1 MVICDRS
8 GIGEEHLMVGAAC
21 MTLSSSIHINLLTSS
36 SIIERVTTLSNEGL
50 GLVAYYYFDFRESA
64 KQDVRGLLSSL
75 VIQLCARSDLCCE
88 ILSDLYS
95 KHDVGL
101 RLPGDDTLIQ
111 CLKDM
116 LELPGLPSIYLI
128 IDALDE
134 CPDTSGVPSPR
145 KLVLDLVEDLVES
158 HLPNVRICILSR
170 PEVDIQEVL
179 GPLASYSVS
188 LHSEDGQIQDI
199 ADYISCTV
207 QSDRKM
213 RKWRAEDKQLV
224 INALTQKADGM

>member
-1 MVICDRS
+1 MVCTA
-8 GIGEEHLMVGAAC
+8 HT
-21 MTLSSSIHINLLTSS
+21 TLSSSINLDLSTSS
-36 SIIERVTTLSNEGL
+36 SIIERATTLRNERL
-50 GLVAYYYFDFRESA
+50 GLVAYYYFDFRDSA

-75 VIQLCARSDLCCE
+75 VIQLCAKSDLCYD

-116 LELPGLPSIYLI
+116 LKLPGLPSIYLI
-128 IDALDE
+128 IDALGE

-145 KLVLDLVEDLVES
+145 ELVLDLVEDPVES
-158 HLPNVRICILSR
+158 HLPNVRICTLSR
-170 PEVDIQEVL
+170 PEVNIQEVL

-188 LHSEDGQIQDI
+188 LHSEDRQIQDI

>member
-1 MVICDRS
+1 MVCTA
-8 GIGEEHLMVGAAC
+8 HT
-21 MTLSSSIHINLLTSS
+21 TLSSSINLDLSTSS
-36 SIIERVTTLSNEGL
+36 SIIERATTLRNEGL
-50 GLVAYYYFDFRESA
+50 GLVAYYYFDFRDSA

-75 VIQLCARSDLCCE
+75 VIQLCAKSDLCYD

-116 LELPGLPSIYLI
+116 LKLPGLPSIYLI
-128 IDALDE
+128 IDALGE

-179 GPLASYSVS
+179 GPLASYLVS

>member
-1 MVICDRS
+1 
-8 GIGEEHLMVGAAC
+8 MVGAAY
-21 MTLSSSIHINLLTSS
+21 TTPSSSIYINLSTSS
-36 SIIERVTTLSNEGL
+36 SIIERATTLCNEGL
-50 GLVAYYYFDFRESA
+50 GLVAYYYFDFRDSA
-64 KQDVRGLLSSL
+64 KQDIRGLLSSL
-75 VIQLCARSDLCCE
+75 VIQLCAKSDLCYN

-101 RLPGDDTLIQ
+101 HLPDDDSLTQ

-116 LELPGLPSIYLI
+116 LELPGLPTIYII

-134 CPDTSGVPSPR
+134 CPDTSGAPSPR
-145 KLVLDLVEDLVES
+145 ELVLDLVEDIVES

-170 PEVDIQEVL
+170 PEADIQEVL
-179 GPLASYSVS
+179 GSFASYSVS
-188 LHSEDGQIQDI
+188 LHDQDGQSKDI
-199 ADYISCTV
+199 ADYISSSV

-213 RKWRAEDKQLV
+213 RKWRAEDRQLV